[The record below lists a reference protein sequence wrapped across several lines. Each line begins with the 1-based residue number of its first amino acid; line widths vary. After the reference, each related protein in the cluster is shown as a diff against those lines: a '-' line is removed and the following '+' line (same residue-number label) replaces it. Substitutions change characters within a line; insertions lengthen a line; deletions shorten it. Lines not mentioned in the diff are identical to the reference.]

1 MCVGF
6 FFSSRRRHTSCAL
19 VTGVQTCALPIC
31 SLHARQRLAIDAV
44 AGLWAVEYVSGHQH
58 EAGTFASRRG
68 RKRIDRV
75 QPRFE
80 QSGARSEEH
89 TSELQS
95 LMRISYAVFCLKK
108 KKRQHTTQTPTYTN
122 NVSNIDSQD

>member
-1 MCVGF
+1 MRISDW
-6 FFSSRRRHTSCAL
+6 SSDVCSSDL
-19 VTGVQTCALPIC
+19 S
-31 SLHARQRLAIDAV
+31 SLHARQRLAIDVV

-80 QSGARSEEH
+80 QSGARLFRCASERLAELPVRRVNETHWFLRFGRASFDEHQKVRSEEH

-95 LMRISYAVFCLKK
+95 P
-108 KKRQHTTQTPTYTN
+108 KR
-122 NVSNIDSQD
+122 

>member
-1 MCVGF
+1 MVAGQEHPADIG
-6 FFSSRRRHTSCAL
+6 S
-19 VTGVQTCALPIC
+19 

-75 QPRFE
+75 QPRYE
-80 QSGARSEEH
+80 QRGARLLRCASARLAELPASRVNTEERREGKE
-89 TSELQS
+89 S
-95 LMRISYAVFCLKK
+95 
-108 KKRQHTTQTPTYTN
+108 
-122 NVSNIDSQD
+122 VSTCSARWGRN